1 MDHGPD
7 HRKIRTT
14 TMIYR
19 GFDPWLPGERQQNM
33 SGFDGGN
40 ISESDEEY
48 EITSD
53 LD

>member
-1 MDHGPD
+1 MEFGPW
-7 HRKIRTT
+7 I
-14 TMIYR
+14 
-19 GFDPWLPGERQQNM
+19 PLQRQQNV